1 MIFDSLENAEIY
13 YGLGEKFQKAFEF
26 LKTTDLENL
35 PLEKI
40 RIDGD
45 DIFAIPQKYSTKEES
60 EGKWEAHRKYID
72 IQYLV
77 SGSENIGFVLVDYL
91 EELEPYD
98 DEKDV
103 EFFSGEGD
111 YVQVHD
117 GEFAVFFPDDA
128 HKPGLK
134 IESTEEVFKIVFKI
148 KVWLIPW
155 IF

>member
-1 MIFDSLENAEIY
+1 MIFDSIDNAELY
-13 YGLGEKFQKAFEF
+13 SGLGEKFQKAFEF
-26 LKTTDLENL
+26 LKITDLEDL

-40 RIDGD
+40 QIDGD

-77 SGSENIGFVLVDYL
+77 SGSENIGFVLADYL

-98 DEKDV
+98 EEKDV

-111 YVQVHD
+111 YVQIHE
-117 GEFAVFFPDDA
+117 GEFAVFFPNDA

-134 IESTEEVFKIVFKI
+134 IESTEEVFKVVIKI
-148 KVWLIPW
+148 KV
-155 IF
+155 

>member
-148 KVWLIPW
+148 KV
-155 IF
+155 

>member
-1 MIFDSLENAEIY
+1 MIFDSIDNAELY
-13 YGLGEKFQKAFEF
+13 SGLGEKFQKAFEF
-26 LKTTDLENL
+26 LKTTDFENL

-40 RIDGD
+40 QIDGD

-60 EGKWEAHRKYID
+60 EGKWETHRKYID

-77 SGSENIGFVLVDYL
+77 SGSENIGFVLADYL

-98 DEKDV
+98 EEKDV

-111 YVQVHD
+111 YVQIHE
-117 GEFAVFFPDDA
+117 GEFAVFSPNDA

-134 IESTEEVFKIVFKI
+134 IESTEEVFKVVIKI
-148 KVWLIPW
+148 KV
-155 IF
+155 

>member
-40 RIDGD
+40 QIDGD

-111 YVQVHD
+111 YVQIHD
-117 GEFAVFFPDDA
+117 GEFVVFFPDDA

-134 IESTEEVFKIVFKI
+134 VVI
-148 KVWLIPW
+148 W
-155 IF
+155 IRSFTGKGC

>member
-40 RIDGD
+40 QIDGD

-77 SGSENIGFVLVDYL
+77 SGSENIGFVLIDYL

-148 KVWLIPW
+148 KV
-155 IF
+155 

>member
-1 MIFDSLENAEIY
+1 MIFDSMDNAELY
-13 YGLGEKFQKAFEF
+13 SGLGEKFQKAFEF
-26 LKTTDLENL
+26 LKITDLEDL

-40 RIDGD
+40 QIDGD

-98 DEKDV
+98 EEKDV

-111 YVQVHD
+111 YVQIHE
-117 GEFAVFFPDDA
+117 GEFAVFFPNDA

-134 IESTEEVFKIVFKI
+134 IESTEEVFKIVIKI
-148 KVWLIPW
+148 KV
-155 IF
+155 